1 MRGALVQLTSGDD
14 PAANLSET
22 TGYIAQAAKGGA
34 RFILTPEVTNCV
46 SASRTRQ
53 TEVLQ
58 SQNEDQTLA
67 ALRAQAAELQIW
79 LLIGSLALK
88 TDDPDGRFANRS
100 FMIDPSGEIAACYDK
115 IHMFDVQ
122 VNAQETYRESAGYR
136 PGERAVIARTD
147 FGPVGMTVC
156 YDIRFPHL
164 YQALAQAGA
173 RILTVPSAFSP
184 VTGAAHWESLLRAR
198 AIETGCYVLAP
209 AQTGTHS
216 ATRGRQRKTYGHS
229 MAISPWGEVL
239 IDGGT
244 ERGIHFFEWD
254 DRKVDDARHKVP
266 SLSHLRPF
274 EDP

>member
-22 TGYIAQAAKGGA
+22 TEYIAQAAKGGA

-100 FMIDPSGEIAACYDK
+100 FMIDPSGEIAAWYDK